1 MRLIP
6 VSTYVRKLLNIYIF
20 AEEIIGLLKIPEIKS
35 ILIEHKLSTF
45 NEVLK
50 EYKIIPELVSPVHP
64 ALQEIAEE
72 LRKKIEAAIEEQK
85 QRVEEIY
92 PLTIINQS
100 LSMMCSIFESFLIE
114 SLDIIFDKDNRYLIR
129 LSQEKEMKLHKIIQH
144 KTFDAIISYF
154 KEKTL
159 TAFSRDPIKDKF
171 EKYFKGIGLKIS
183 KFFDMSRY
191 AKKVQIKFKNW
202 DLKKLDSIF
211 VERHGIVHEQQYPLS
226 YLNELYDRKQFFENI
241 ILNMSLEITDRFDIP
256 NELRIR
262 TEKKKSKSE

>member
-1 MRLIP
+1 
-6 VSTYVRKLLNIYIF
+6 
-20 AEEIIGLLKIPEIKS
+20 
-35 ILIEHKLSTF
+35 
-45 NEVLK
+45 
-50 EYKIIPELVSPVHP
+50 
-64 ALQEIAEE
+64 
-72 LRKKIEAAIEEQK
+72 
-85 QRVEEIY
+85 
-92 PLTIINQS
+92 
-100 LSMMCSIFESFLIE
+100 MMCSIFESFLIE

-159 TAFSRDPIKDKF
+159 TAFSRDSVKDKF
-171 EKYFKGIGLKIS
+171 KKYFKRIDLDIS

-191 AKKVQIKFKNW
+191 TEKVQIKFKNW